1 MIPTMI
7 CWLLAMESGLS
18 WAAQWTVIL
27 DLVTIL
33 VFTITEGRLL
43 NQWNGWVQLAIL
55 GITPWLLAIQHMRDE
70 RLFKTQQAEEA
81 RELNHLSDRS
91 RNLLSIQ
98 HQTQKTER
106 QIAEIT
112 DAYHVT
118 REASKT
124 LRLTEL
130 FSILLD
136 LAPRLLNVKTLR
148 LIDLSTDRWQVLRAH
163 QLPDGQIVMVGSS
176 PDVPA
181 DYATQV
187 PSQTERV
194 IIQEAASMDHGY
206 RDPIGWI
213 QEGDSRF
220 SWTPLWWN
228 RQLSGVLVVE
238 SLAESQK
245 KVLLMIAN
253 QLSLQ
258 LSRILLYQQ
267 VESLAVT
274 DALTGLFVRRY
285 FVERAKEELA
295 RAQHHDLPATLV
307 MVDLDHFK
315 QKNDTYG
322 HLVGDIVLTEV
333 AQLLQRNLREVDL
346 IARYGGEEFILLLV
360 ETTLD
365 QAVPVAERL
374 RQIIE
379 LHPIRAY
386 DELLSQTVSLGIAG
400 FPRDGQTLEALIEKA
415 DEALY
420 AAKKAGRN
428 RLMGS
433 HL

>member
-7 CWLLAMESGLS
+7 CWLLAMVSGLS
-18 WAAQWTVIL
+18 WAARWTAIL

-33 VFTITEGRLL
+33 VFTITQGRLL
-43 NQWNGWVQLAIL
+43 SQWDAWTQLAIL
-55 GITPWLLAIQHMRDE
+55 GITPWLLAIQRIRDE
-70 RLFKTQQAEEA
+70 RLLKAQQAEEA
-81 RELNHLSDRS
+81 RQLNHLSDRS

-228 RQLSGVLVVE
+228 RKLSGVLVVE

-274 DALTGLFVRRY
+274 DALTGLLCVVTSWNAQRKNSPVRNITIC
-285 FVERAKEELA
+285 
-295 RAQHHDLPATLV
+295 LPLW
-307 MVDLDHFK
+307 
-315 QKNDTYG
+315 
-322 HLVGDIVLTEV
+322 
-333 AQLLQRNLREVDL
+333 
-346 IARYGGEEFILLLV
+346 
-360 ETTLD
+360 
-365 QAVPVAERL
+365 
-374 RQIIE
+374 
-379 LHPIRAY
+379 
-386 DELLSQTVSLGIAG
+386 
-400 FPRDGQTLEALIEKA
+400 
-415 DEALY
+415 
-420 AAKKAGRN
+420 
-428 RLMGS
+428 
-433 HL
+433 